1 MKSCLPPLHCAF
13 QYQQRHQQDGSLSI
27 FGVKASIRTIRHFD
41 EHAVQDIDRN
51 EDFIDTLADKVDNYM
66 IRFSPHVPQ
75 GASSNLLNYYIQC
88 FSEFERIG
96 DYATNIAEAASEI
109 NTKGIVLSPYAHREL
124 SVLGEAIAQVLDYSY
139 KAFTKLDITA
149 AKKIDR
155 SKKSSTTSVSQLQF
169 QSH

>member
-1 MKSCLPPLHCAF
+1 M
-13 QYQQRHQQDGSLSI
+13 
-27 FGVKASIRTIRHFD
+27 
-41 EHAVQDIDRN
+41 
-51 EDFIDTLADKVDNYM
+51 
-66 IRFSPHVPQ
+66 PQ

-139 KAFTKLDITA
+139 KAFTKLDSQKDRAGRRSHRRPRLSA
-149 AKKIDR
+149 A
-155 SKKSSTTSVSQLQF
+155 L